1 MEPESSKTVSGTAF
15 DDRSMRGW
23 LRLWRWV
30 LIVSCVGMVVFVL
43 AVNWVLSGFHG
54 LGLHPAT
61 AVALVLGTICATA
74 LGVVL
79 MGLVFY
85 SERVDDEQS
94 SD

>member
-1 MEPESSKTVSGTAF
+1 VF
-15 DDRSMRGW
+15 DDSSTQSW

-30 LIVSCVGMVVFVL
+30 LVGSCAGMVVFVL
-43 AVNWVLSGFHG
+43 TVNWVLSGFHG

-61 AVALVLGTICATA
+61 AFALVLGTIGATA

-79 MGLVFY
+79 MGLLFY
-85 SERVDDEQS
+85 SERVRDNDES

>member
-1 MEPESSKTVSGTAF
+1 METKSSKIVSGPLF
-15 DDRSMRGW
+15 DDRSMQGW

-30 LIVSCVGMVVFVL
+30 LIVSCLGMVVLVL

-54 LGLHPAT
+54 LGLHTAT
-61 AVALVLGTICATA
+61 AIALVLGTICATA

-79 MGLVFY
+79 MGLLFY
-85 SERVDDEQS
+85 SERVRDEES